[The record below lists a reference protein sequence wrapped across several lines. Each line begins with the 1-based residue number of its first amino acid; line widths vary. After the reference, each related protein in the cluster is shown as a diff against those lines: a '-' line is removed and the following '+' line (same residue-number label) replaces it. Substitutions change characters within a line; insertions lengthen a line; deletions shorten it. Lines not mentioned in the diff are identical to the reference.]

1 MILRFHIPRY
11 PLDQFIQTIVYYE
24 GIHHAHNVDR
34 LLPNGDTEILI
45 DFHDTPQYIYDND
58 TLKEIQA
65 CNHVWAAGV
74 RTEPIT
80 IPSGSMASMMVISF
94 KRGMSYAFYPF
105 PVNEIADHVLDAD
118 LIWGEAF
125 ALVREQMLETSDID
139 HRFAIIEDFLFDKFA
154 SRLVVD
160 ECVAFAIGEMS
171 RNPDHLNMTR
181 MNAKIGYSQK
191 HFISMFKKRVGLTP
205 KAYLKIMRFQK
216 AIETIET
223 VAAGSIDWATLANDC
238 GFFDQSHFINDF
250 RVFSGFTPEEYLSR
264 KTDAY
269 INYVPVG

>member
-1 MILRFHIPRY
+1 MIFRTFLPRF
-11 PLDQFIQTIVYYE
+11 PLNQFIQVVIYFE
-24 GIHHAHNVDR
+24 GIQHPHAVDR
-34 LLPNGDTEILI
+34 LLPNGETEILI
-45 DFHDTPQYIYDND
+45 DFHDGPQFIYDNS

-94 KRGMSYAFYPF
+94 RKGMSYPFYPV

-118 LIWGEAF
+118 LIWGEEF
-125 ALVREQMLETSDID
+125 ALVREEMLETEDIGR
-139 HRFAIIEDFLFDKFA
+139 RFTLVERFLIEKFA
-154 SRLVVD
+154 SRLIVD
-160 ECVAFAIGEMS
+160 ECVAFAVSEMS
-171 RNPDHLNMTR
+171 RSPDRLNIAR

-191 HFISMFKKRVGLTP
+191 HFISMFKRRVGLTP

-216 AIETIET
+216 AINTIERA
-223 VAAGSIDWATLANDC
+223 AAGSIDWSSISYDC

-250 RVFSGFTPEEYLSR
+250 KVFSGLTPEEYLS
-264 KTDAY
+264 KKSEY
-269 INYVPVG
+269 LNYVPVR